1 MKPFYLFLLTEAY
14 TNAASDYLL
23 EQIENEI
30 ADASK
35 LPGMTKE
42 NGKLVFN
49 GEEVVGI
56 NGIKT
61 PEEVGKINPIE
72 DLQPVETIEPV
83 EKLESVKRTNE
94 VEKIAPLTFVKELLS
109 KIKVDT
115 KDVKSISPVEAQ
127 EVESLT
133 PVVSKQEVESMEEV
147 VGKIEVPEAV
157 ANSLLKGMI
166 MV

>member
-56 NGIKT
+56 NGIKI

-72 DLQPVETIEPV
+72 DLQPVET
-83 EKLESVKRTNE
+83 LESVKRTNE

-147 VGKIEVPEAV
+147 VGKIEVPEAE
-157 ANSLLKGMI
+157 
-166 MV
+166 